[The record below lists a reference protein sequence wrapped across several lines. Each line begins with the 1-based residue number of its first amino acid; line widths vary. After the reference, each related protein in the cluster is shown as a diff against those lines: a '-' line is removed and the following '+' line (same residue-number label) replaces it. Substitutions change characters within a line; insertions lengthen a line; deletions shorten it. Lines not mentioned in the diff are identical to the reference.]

1 MKIKNFKDLKIWK
14 LGKEI
19 VMDVYST
26 TAGFPRQENY
36 GLVSQLKRA
45 AVSIPSNIAEGFN
58 RERNKDYR
66 RFLFIALGSSAELE
80 TQVEIAFDLGY
91 LPELEKANIAEKID
105 HENRMLWSMIKRL
118 ETLQD

>member
-1 MKIKNFKDLKIWK
+1 MKIENFKDLKIWR

-19 VMDVYST
+19 VMDVYSI
-26 TAGFPRQENY
+26 TAGFPQQENY

-80 TQVEIAFDLGY
+80 TQIEIAFDLGY
-91 LPELEKANIAEKID
+91 LPEPEKEKITEKIE
-105 HENRMLWSMIKRL
+105 HENRMMWNLIKRL
-118 ETLQD
+118 ET